1 VPLDAVEAVLSTG
14 TFVAMGVT
22 NTVAVANEALLVA
35 AMAIVQTEIQRI
47 DETCSRFKPD
57 SELSRLNRHGGR
69 TPISPLLEEALT
81 AALRA
86 AEMTGGL
93 VDPTVGARVEE
104 IGYSVTFGAMPQD
117 GPPVELR
124 VRQMRGWHSV
134 ELDPGSHTVR
144 IHEGTSLDLGAS
156 GKAWAADRAARAA
169 SETLDVGVLVEC
181 GGDVAVHGLAPEG
194 GWPVRVASDVRARDG
209 QDIVIRDGGVATS
222 GTTSRRWRRGG
233 VELHDI
239 IDPATGLPVQ
249 TPWEMVSVAAA
260 TCLEANAASTAALI
274 MGERAQAWLGAFGLP
289 SRLVRAD
296 GGVSYTG
303 GWAGR

>member
-1 VPLDAVEAVLSTG
+1 MPLDAVEAVLSTG
-14 TFVAMGVT
+14 TFEAMGVT
-22 NTVAVANEALLVA
+22 NTVAIEDEALLAA
-35 AMAIVQTEIQRI
+35 AMAMVQTEIRRI

-57 SELSRLNRHGGR
+57 SELSRLNRRGGA
-69 TPISPLLEEALT
+69 TPLSPLLEEALT

-104 IGYSVTFGAMPQD
+104 IGYSVTFGAMPPD

-124 VRQMRGWHSV
+124 VRQIRGWQSV
-134 ELDPGSHTVR
+134 ELDASAHTVR
-144 IHEGTSLDLGAS
+144 VHEGTSLDLGAS

-169 SETLDVGVLVEC
+169 SEVLGVGVLVEC
-181 GGDVAVHGLAPEG
+181 GGDVAVHGLAPES
-194 GWPVRVASDVRARDG
+194 GWPIRVASDVGAQDG
-209 QDIVIRDGGVATS
+209 QDVVIRDGGVATS

-233 VELHDI
+233 VQLHDI
-239 IDPATGLPVQ
+239 IDPATGLPVE
-249 TPWEMVSVAAA
+249 TPWEMVSVAAS

-274 MGERAQAWLGAFGLP
+274 MGEHAPAWLGALGLP
-289 SRLVRAD
+289 SRLVRAG